1 MTPGRRGR
9 HNPRHQKQHGDLSMA
24 ESHVV
29 TGLVAK
35 RAELAGRIQVRRREL
50 EELEAHVGHLDG
62 AIKLFAPDYKLE
74 GIRAKPPRRRNRFFV
89 QGECQ
94 RLVLEILREATQP
107 LSAARLAE
115 ALARRK
121 GLEASSA
128 VIEPLRKSA
137 LGAVKR
143 LAGKGVIAPAGSDDA
158 GTAWRLC

>member
-1 MTPGRRGR
+1 
-9 HNPRHQKQHGDLSMA
+9 MA

-35 RAELAGRIQVRRREL
+35 RAELAGRIAACRQEL
-50 EELEAHVGHLDG
+50 AHLEADVGNLDG

-74 GIRAKPPRRRNRFFV
+74 GLRAKPAGRRNRLFI

-94 RLVLEILREATQP
+94 RLILEIFREAPAP
-107 LSAARLAE
+107 LSAGRLAE

-121 GLEASSA
+121 GLEASPA
-128 VIEPLRKSA
+128 VSEALRKSA

-143 LAGKGVIAPAGSDDA
+143 LAGKGVIEAA
-158 GTAWRLC
+158 GTDGGGKTWRVC

>member
-1 MTPGRRGR
+1 
-9 HNPRHQKQHGDLSMA
+9 MA

-35 RAELAGRIQVRRREL
+35 RAELAGRIAACRREL
-50 EELEAHVGHLDG
+50 AHLEADVGNLDG

-74 GIRAKPPRRRNRFFV
+74 GLRAKPAGRRNRLFI

-94 RLVLEILREATQP
+94 RLILEIFREAPAP
-107 LSAARLAE
+107 LSAGRLAE

-121 GLEASSA
+121 GLEASPA
-128 VIEPLRKSA
+128 VSEALRKSA

-143 LAGKGVIAPAGSDDA
+143 LAGKGVIEAA
-158 GTAWRLC
+158 GTDGGGKTWRVC